1 MNEQPYNYLGGND
14 CHETTNP
21 FLRFHELT
29 EGEVQNTIEKVFSN
43 SQWVAA
49 FKTDTHHGI
58 KHGDQVRQSCYKLVD
73 NLTDT
78 EQEIL
83 SREGT
88 EISSQKPQEHAL
100 TAIGVAAIFHDCG
113 RFDGE
118 GKMSHEQQN
127 IHQITSTERA
137 LIFCEKLGIS
147 KISDFVAGAIM
158 SHDFQSERITPH
170 LRPPKTI
177 IGKII
182 QASDQMGWFH
192 PDSVTRTIEYNK
204 QVLGNPFFD
213 SSVTLQERLA
223 WTSGSTS
230 KDALTVMLNQLFG
243 PTTDQRF
250 GIEYARKKV
259 ESYRF
264 QLEKNIVG
272 CANSREEAQQV
283 QDIIN
288 ACRSRK

>member
-1 MNEQPYNYLGGND
+1 
-14 CHETTNP
+14 
-21 FLRFHELT
+21 
-29 EGEVQNTIEKVFSN
+29 
-43 SQWVAA
+43 
-49 FKTDTHHGI
+49 
-58 KHGDQVRQSCYKLVD
+58 
-73 NLTDT
+73 
-78 EQEIL
+78 
-83 SREGT
+83 
-88 EISSQKPQEHAL
+88 
-100 TAIGVAAIFHDCG
+100 
-113 RFDGE
+113 
-118 GKMSHEQQN
+118 
-127 IHQITSTERA
+127 
-137 LIFCEKLGIS
+137 
-147 KISDFVAGAIM
+147 
-158 SHDFQSERITPH
+158 